1 MNNQTTNFADLD
13 AIVAHLRNNL
23 DGKKCLLLFAYNG
36 IGKTRLSMDF
46 KDAGKNNGSADTL
59 YFNAFTEDLFNWDND
74 LDNDTHRV
82 LRLNSDSR
90 FFAGLQELEMDNRIR
105 PLLQR
110 YADFD
115 FKIDT
120 DNWTVSFEREV
131 RDGDITKTVE
141 HIKVSRGEENLFVWC
156 FFLAIAQL
164 AIDEQEAY
172 KWVKYIYIDDPISS
186 LDDNNAIAVAHHLAQ
201 MLKNQD
207 NKVKTVI
214 SSHHTLFFNVMC
226 NELGNAIK
234 YFMSTGVN
242 TGSYELRN
250 MYGDTARFY
259 HVAMLKE
266 LKQTADSGNLYTY
279 HFNILRNI
287 LEKTATFHGFSDF
300 GYCIKKDDDD
310 EDGVLHK
317 RLIGVLNHGNY
328 SLFEPIK
335 MLEENKQ
342 YFKKILNDFMGT
354 HRFNPELFTEQ
365 TEQALEEA
373 TKP

>member
-1 MNNQTTNFADLD
+1 MSNQITAFDDLD
-13 AIVAHLRNNL
+13 ALVTHLRDKL
-23 DGKKCLLLFAYNG
+23 EDKKYLLLFGYNAT
-36 IGKTRLSMDF
+36 GKTRLSMGF
-46 KDAGKNNGSADTL
+46 KDADKNGDERDTL

-74 LDNDTHRV
+74 LDNDTQRV
-82 LRLNSDSR
+82 LKLNSNSR

-131 RDGDITKTVE
+131 PDGDKTKKAE
-141 HIKVSRGEENLFVWC
+141 HIKVSRGEENIFVWC

-172 KWVKYIYIDDPISS
+172 SWVKYIYIDDPISS
-186 LDDNNAIAVAHHLAQ
+186 LDDNNAIAVAHHLGQ
-201 MLKNQD
+201 LLKNPD

-226 NELGNAIK
+226 NELGKAIK
-234 YFMSTGVN
+234 YFMSMIEDA
-242 TGSYELRN
+242 SRYELRN

-266 LKQTADSGNLYTY
+266 LKQAADSGSLYTY
-279 HFNILRNI
+279 HFNVLRSL
-287 LEKTATFHGFSDF
+287 LEKTATFHGYSDF
-300 GYCIKKDDDD
+300 GYCIKQDDDD

-317 RLIGVLNHGNY
+317 RLISVLNHGNY
-328 SLFEPIK
+328 SLFEPVE
-335 MLEENKQ
+335 MMGDNKKH
-342 YFKKILNDFMGT
+342 FKKILKDFMDT
-354 HRFNPELFTEQ
+354 YRFNPELFPEQ
-365 TEQALEEA
+365 TDQILEEA
-373 TKP
+373 TP